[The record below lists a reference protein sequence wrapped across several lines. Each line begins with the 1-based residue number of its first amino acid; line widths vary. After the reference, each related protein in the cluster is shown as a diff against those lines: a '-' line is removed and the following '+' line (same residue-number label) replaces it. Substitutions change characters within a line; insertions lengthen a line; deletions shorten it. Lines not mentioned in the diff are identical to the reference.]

1 MGKVVRIVSMSA
13 NNIEEILKSETKRP
27 WGYEPPFMA
36 LVKENYKL
44 EYGSLWG
51 IFAHPNSLF
60 SRGIG
65 KSVLALRMLFWA
77 YGNWDEAKNYIFYTP
92 QEFVDRFKELYDK
105 GKRVPLVVWD
115 DAGEWLFRARF
126 REKFAITVVEYLE
139 VIRTVVANLLFTA
152 TSINKLLKGVRESIK
167 YVILVKSEG
176 VQGEGDRR
184 VKISRATLYLNS
196 EDLWLWAPN
205 RKRPEPLMEYKFYV
219 MLPEHVYNWYN
230 EYRRKYVGLA
240 LEKTRRELEAL
251 AKEAMEEL
259 TEIVR
264 SADKK
269 HVESEDESNEEEE
282 VEDLEEFR
290 EKFGY

>member
-1 MGKVVRIVSMSA
+1 M
-13 NNIEEILKSETKRP
+13 TK
-27 WGYEPPFMA
+27 A
-36 LVKENYKL
+36 
-44 EYGSLWG
+44 
-51 IFAHPNSLF
+51 
-60 SRGIG
+60 RG
-65 KSVLALRMLFWA
+65 
-77 YGNWDEAKNYIFYTP
+77 
-92 QEFVDRFKELYDK
+92 
-105 GKRVPLVVWD
+105 VPLVVWD

-126 REKFAITVVEYLE
+126 REKFAITVIEYLE

-176 VQGEGDRR
+176 TRENSGKR
-184 VKISRATLYLNS
+184 VKVSKATLYLNS
-196 EDLWLWAPN
+196 EDLWLWSAN
-205 RKRPEPLMEYKFYV
+205 KKRPDPLMEYTFYV
-219 MLPEHVYNWYN
+219 LLPDHVYRWYD

-269 HVESEDESNEEEE
+269 QVDESENEEIEEE
-282 VEDLEEFR
+282 VEDLEEF
-290 EKFGY
+290 KIKYGY